1 MLTRLLALPFA
12 LLLLAA
18 TALPAEA
25 QDYPVRP
32 VRLIVAFAP
41 GTTSDIIGRIIAE
54 KLTRQMGQPFVVEN
68 RTGAGGTIGAETV
81 AKAEPDGHTLLL
93 STAALPV
100 SAHVYPNLRYNTAKD
115 FASVTVISHSPLLL
129 AANLDFAP
137 KSVQELVQYTKKNPA
152 AKVSFGSAGVGTSHH
167 LTGEKFKLDT
177 GIDMLHVPYKGSGPA
192 HIDLMSGQIQLMFDN
207 IVALIPHVRAGK
219 VRPIAVS
226 SAKRHPQLPEVPTI
240 QEAGVKDFETVA
252 WFGIVAPAGTPRNV
266 IARLNAETLKALK
279 LPDVE
284 KRLVDSGSDV
294 IGNSP
299 EQADEFLLTVVW
311 IRFYSVARTRFCWE
325 ASARACSKGPVRGPW
340 VVNGHRRRSE
350 RGVRVERRRRLVMFD
365 LVAPGLLHVGP
376 VQVP

>member
-1 MLTRLLALPFA
+1 MLARLLALPVA

-18 TALPAEA
+18 AALPAEA

-41 GTTSDIIGRIIAE
+41 GTTSDIIGRMMAE

-129 AANLDFAP
+129 AANVDFP
-137 KSVQELVQYTKKNPA
+137 PRSVQELVEYTKKNP

-192 HIDLMSGQIQLMFDN
+192 HIDLMGGQIQLMFDN

-219 VRPIAVS
+219 VRALAVS

-266 IARLNAETLKALK
+266 IARLNAEALKAIK

-284 KRLVDSGSDV
+284 KRLIESGSTI

-299 EQADEFLLTVVW
+299 EQADEFLRAEVEKWGKVV
-311 IRFYSVARTRFCWE
+311 
-325 ASARACSKGPVRGPW
+325 RAAKVTP
-340 VVNGHRRRSE
+340 N
-350 RGVRVERRRRLVMFD
+350 
-365 LVAPGLLHVGP
+365 
-376 VQVP
+376 

>member
-25 QDYPVRP
+25 QDYPIRP

-41 GTTSDIIGRIIAE
+41 GTTSDIIGRMVAE

-129 AANLDFAP
+129 AANLDFPP
-137 KSVQELVQYTKKNPA
+137 KSVQELVQYTKKNP

-299 EQADEFLLTVVW
+299 EQADEFLRAEVEKWRKVV
-311 IRFYSVARTRFCWE
+311 
-325 ASARACSKGPVRGPW
+325 RAANVTP
-340 VVNGHRRRSE
+340 N
-350 RGVRVERRRRLVMFD
+350 
-365 LVAPGLLHVGP
+365 
-376 VQVP
+376 